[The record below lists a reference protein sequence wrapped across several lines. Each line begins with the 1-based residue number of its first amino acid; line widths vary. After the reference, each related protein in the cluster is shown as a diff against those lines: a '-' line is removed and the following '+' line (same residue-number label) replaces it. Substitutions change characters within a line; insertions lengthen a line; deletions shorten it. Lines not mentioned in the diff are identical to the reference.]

1 MTSKSSNK
9 IFVSKVYREFLDEL
23 KLTNSKL
30 YKQLCDKIR
39 EIRSN
44 PFKSKFK
51 YLKNTEGYRRARMGD
66 YRIVYFVEGNNILI
80 TRIGIRTHVY
90 KKDFT
95 VKNFMINEFYKKVE

>member
-9 IFVSKVYREFLDEL
+9 IFVSKEYREFLDEL
-23 KLTNSKL
+23 KLTDSKL
-30 YKQLCDKIR
+30 YKRLCDKIR

-51 YLKNTEGYRRARMGD
+51 NLKNADGYRRARLGD
-66 YRIVYFVEGNNILI
+66 YRIVYFVEGNNIPI
-80 TRIGIRTHVY
+80 TRIGIRAHVY

-95 VKNFMINEFYKKVE
+95 VKNFMINKFY

>member
-9 IFVSKVYREFLDEL
+9 IFISREYRGFLDEL

-30 YKQLCDKIR
+30 YERLCNKIR

-51 YLKNTEGYRRARMGD
+51 NLKNTDGYRRARLGD
-66 YRIVYFVEGNNILI
+66 YRIVYFVEGNNIFI
-80 TRIGIRTHVY
+80 TRIGLRAHVY
-90 KKDFT
+90 KKGYT
-95 VKNFMINEFYKKVE
+95 VKNFTINEFY

>member
-9 IFVSKVYREFLDEL
+9 IFVSREYREFLDEL

-30 YKQLCDKIR
+30 YERLCDKIW

-51 YLKNTEGYRRARMGD
+51 NLKNTDGYGRARLDD

-80 TRIGIRTHVY
+80 TRIGLRSHVY
-90 KKDFT
+90 KKDYA
-95 VKNFMINEFYKKVE
+95 VKNFTIKKFY

>member
-9 IFVSKVYREFLDEL
+9 IFISKEYREFLDEL
-23 KLTNSKL
+23 KLTDSKF
-30 YKQLCDKIR
+30 YERLCNKIR

-51 YLKNTEGYRRARMGD
+51 NLKNTDGYKRARLGN

-80 TRIGIRTHVY
+80 TRIGLRSQVY
-90 KKDFT
+90 KNNYTVENFT
-95 VKNFMINEFYKKVE
+95 INEFY